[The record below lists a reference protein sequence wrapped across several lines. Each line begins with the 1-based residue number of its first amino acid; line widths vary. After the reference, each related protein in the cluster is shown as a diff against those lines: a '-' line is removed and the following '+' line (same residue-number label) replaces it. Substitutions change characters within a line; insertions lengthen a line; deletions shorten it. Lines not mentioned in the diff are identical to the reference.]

1 MGLDPIDGFQS
12 LFYDDEGN
20 YKKIWQDY
28 EQKYKAYAKNAN
40 EKEKKYMQLREDYN
54 SEITII
60 NNERLSM
67 RMEIQRLYN
76 FLKAVGGSMG
86 ARITPFDFEKEAPV
100 YNEDIVLIEKLE
112 KPELENWH
120 YIDGVVRMS
129 FVKGHNKAIIK
140 DFEKEVQEQKIKYT
154 YDLTKR
160 DQKIEFVKDAEVIA
174 KLYRDIVVIV
184 RDTIRDKIIPEMG
197 LIKSFLYAD
206 AIREKIMDGGKLD
219 NIRIYSIEEYQGTT
233 QDKHYQFIKNT
244 VDFYNLIVKFFKEKI
259 LTQIIK
265 DQKITPEEK
274 SGLKKQIQLIEEHI
288 TLLEKEKVM

>member
-100 YNEDIVLIEKLE
+100 YNEDIVLSEKL
-112 KPELENWH
+112 
-120 YIDGVVRMS
+120 
-129 FVKGHNKAIIK
+129 
-140 DFEKEVQEQKIKYT
+140 
-154 YDLTKR
+154 
-160 DQKIEFVKDAEVIA
+160 
-174 KLYRDIVVIV
+174 
-184 RDTIRDKIIPEMG
+184 
-197 LIKSFLYAD
+197 
-206 AIREKIMDGGKLD
+206 
-219 NIRIYSIEEYQGTT
+219 
-233 QDKHYQFIKNT
+233 
-244 VDFYNLIVKFFKEKI
+244 
-259 LTQIIK
+259 
-265 DQKITPEEK
+265 
-274 SGLKKQIQLIEEHI
+274 
-288 TLLEKEKVM
+288 

>member
-1 MGLDPIDGFQS
+1 
-12 LFYDDEGN
+12 
-20 YKKIWQDY
+20 
-28 EQKYKAYAKNAN
+28 
-40 EKEKKYMQLREDYN
+40 
-54 SEITII
+54 
-60 NNERLSM
+60 
-67 RMEIQRLYN
+67 
-76 FLKAVGGSMG
+76 
-86 ARITPFDFEKEAPV
+86 
-100 YNEDIVLIEKLE
+100 
-112 KPELENWH
+112 
-120 YIDGVVRMS
+120 
-129 FVKGHNKAIIK
+129 
-140 DFEKEVQEQKIKYT
+140 
-154 YDLTKR
+154 
-160 DQKIEFVKDAEVIA
+160 
-174 KLYRDIVVIV
+174 
-184 RDTIRDKIIPEMG
+184 MG

>member
-28 EQKYKAYAKNAN
+28 EQKYKAYAKSAN

-54 SEITII
+54 SEVTII

-120 YIDGVVRMS
+120 YFDGVVRMS

-219 NIRIYSIEEYQGTT
+219 NIRIYSIEEYQGTA

>member
-28 EQKYKAYAKNAN
+28 EQKYKAYAKSAN

-54 SEITII
+54 SEVTII

-219 NIRIYSIEEYQGTT
+219 NIRIYSIEEYQGTA